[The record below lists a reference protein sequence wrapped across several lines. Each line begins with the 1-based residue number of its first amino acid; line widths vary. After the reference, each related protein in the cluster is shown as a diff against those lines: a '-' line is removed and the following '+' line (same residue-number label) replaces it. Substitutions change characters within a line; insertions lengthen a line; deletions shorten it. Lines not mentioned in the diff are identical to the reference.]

1 MVKNKFQDLIGHF
14 WVGHE
19 LKLTEIR
26 ILKRRAIQ
34 RYHFDIKIN
43 YIIRDTSPHKGVN
56 CMHCYS

>member
-26 ILKRRAIQ
+26 VLKRRAIQ
-34 RYHFDIKIN
+34 RYHFDIKID
-43 YIIRDTSPHKGVN
+43 YILRATSPHKGVN
-56 CMHCYS
+56 SMHYHS

>member
-14 WVGHE
+14 WVGHK

-26 ILKRRAIQ
+26 ILKRRDIQ

-43 YIIRDTSPHKGVN
+43 YIIFCFFR
-56 CMHCYS
+56 